1 MPRKQHPVEV
11 YGLDTIIDDGLDSKD
26 ITAIQLLEGIFI
38 TLKKIEYHLSIASD
52 TTLNDQDV

>member
-26 ITAIQLLEGIFI
+26 ITAIQLLQGILT
-38 TLKKIEYHLSIASD
+38 TLKKIEFHLSIASD